1 MLGIT
6 RKRGESITLIVDGT
20 TFEIKV
26 TRTGQHRV
34 NLAIDAPQ
42 NVVAVRT
49 ELIERKQT
57 GQDAA
62 GSDAGLTQER

>member
-6 RKRGESITLIVDGT
+6 RKRGESITFIVDGT

-42 NVVAVRT
+42 NVVAVRS

-57 GQDAA
+57 GQDA
-62 GSDAGLTQER
+62 GRSDAAITQER